1 MLFGMISPKIRRTA
15 VPIPVAAVSAKG
27 PSPNQLTAKAVTR
40 AVNATLTRLFPS
52 KMVDSSRSVLLIISW
67 TRLAP
72 GTLLFT
78 RYVNRVF
85 WRDKNAASELEK
97 NPGNKTNIAIRT
109 IVITISVG
117 TNLPPRNGHR
127 CHGYLCTGATLYGIA
142 GIGDMMSIL
151 WDLYRLAGGADE
163 NIGNLMGT
171 SGIMGIGG
179 C

>member
-1 MLFGMISPKIRRTA
+1 MISPKIRRTA

-97 NPGNKTNIAIRT
+97 KPENKTN
-109 IVITISVG
+109 
-117 TNLPPRNGHR
+117 
-127 CHGYLCTGATLYGIA
+127 LCTGATLYGIA

-151 WDLYRLAGGADE
+151 WNLYWLAEGADE
-163 NIGNLMGT
+163 NIANLMGT
-171 SGIMGIGG
+171 SGIMGI
-179 C
+179 